1 MKAAWQIIR
10 WLVVV
15 LVAGGSLKLFLDTVG
30 HVPGPGNLGLPFWLW
45 YGNWDAFLKVTG
57 TFIFFLL
64 LLTLPLRKVEW
75 RNAGLFTAF
84 FISLFFEMFGLPLT
98 IFLLAP
104 LLDLPPWIFGHMES
118 HLWAFALAWLGLL
131 PLHLGM
137 YAVMVVSM
145 GLIALGVSLVAI
157 GWATVYT
164 GRGVLV
170 TSGIYS
176 LMRHPQYLGLI
187 LIVLA
192 YNIQWPT
199 LPILLL
205 GPILILMYIRQ
216 ARREDREL
224 ESKFGQE
231 FHEYAS
237 CIPAFFLF
245 RRPSSRGAA
254 IRPSEERKSWMIVI
268 LAAWMLA
275 FAAVPAKAAS
285 QGVSVEE
292 TLSALGKGHV
302 LGNANAPVTVV
313 EFSDFQCSFCKKFW
327 AHTLPK
333 IKETNIKNG
342 KVRFIFRHFAIL
354 GKHSVRAAQGAECAG
369 EQGKFWEYH
378 DRLFANQGAFTGA
391 KLRQYASELKLHVAA
406 FGKCLDSAKYKEKVA
421 GETAVAAFL
430 GARGTPTFFVNGR
443 LLVGAQPF
451 EVFQTVIEE
460 ELRKRTSQRK

>member
-1 MKAAWQIIR
+1 MNGERQPR
-10 WLVVV
+10 
-15 LVAGGSLKLFLDTVG
+15 GGLRIGFVILTVGLFLVG
-30 HVPGPGNLGLPFWLW
+30 FVYSLSGPGDNKPFEKW
-45 YGNWDAFLKVTG
+45 YGNWSAVITTTVIFLY
-57 TFIFFLL
+57 FLFS
-64 LLTLPLRKVEW
+64 LTRPRRPKEW
-75 RNAGLFTAF
+75 RGAGLASAF
-84 FISLFFEMFGLPLT
+84 FISLFTEMFGIPLT
-98 IFLLAP
+98 IYLLAP
-104 LLDLPPWIFGHMES
+104 LLGLDPGIFGMRES
-118 HLWAFALAWLGLL
+118 HLLAYLL
-131 PLHLGM
+131 SQAGVVSLKAGV
-137 YAVMVVSM
+137 YIVMVLST
-145 GLIALGVSLVAI
+145 GLILLGFTFLAV
-157 GWATVYT
+157 GWKEVY
-164 GRGVLV
+164 RGEGILV
-170 TSGIYS
+170 TDGLYAN
-176 LMRHPQYLGLI
+176 MRHPQYLGLI
-187 LIVLA
+187 VIVVAFLFM
-192 YNIQWPT
+192 WPT
-199 LPILLL
+199 LPTLLL
-205 GPILILMYIRQ
+205 GPILIVMYIRQ
-216 ARREDREL
+216 ARREDEEL
-224 ESKFGQE
+224 KAAFGQE
-231 FHEYAS
+231 FIEYANHV
-237 CIPAFFLF
+237 PAVFPF
-245 RRPSSRGAA
+245 RRSSGQWVA
-254 IRPSEERKSWMIVI
+254 IKPSEERKSWMVII

-327 AHTLPK
+327 ARTLPK

-342 KVRFIFRHFAIL
+342 KVRFIYRHFAIL

-378 DRLFANQGAFTGA
+378 DRLYANQGAFTGA